1 MTTYKVF
8 EKMLKIMTTPEFQHI
23 DKYLTINLVHEIDD
37 ETMCE
42 GYVINYTNDHSR
54 FSRFLFMENPSENFP
69 NPNPIDDIEVFM
81 DVKYESCQP
90 VGLIFYDDK
99 EKQHRLFSG
108 PIYDSLKNPFC
119 QISFDVDPTV
129 EDPSCSYNVWMKHS
143 IILEGLTHFIDMTVY
158 RLVMDM

>member
-1 MTTYKVF
+1 MTVYKVF
-8 EKMLKIMTTPEFQHI
+8 EKMLKTVTDPVFQHR
-23 DKYLTINLVHEIDD
+23 DNHLTIKLVHEIDD

-42 GYVINYTNDHSR
+42 TYVINYTNTDHSR
-54 FSRFLFMENPSENFP
+54 FIFMEKPSGDV
-69 NPNPIDDIEVFM
+69 PITNIEVFM

-108 PIYDSLKNPFC
+108 PIYDSLKNPFA
-119 QISFDVDPTV
+119 QISFDVDPAA
-129 EDPSCSYNVWMKHS
+129 EDPSCSYDVWIKRT
-143 IILEGLTHFIDMTVY
+143 IILDGLVNLIDMTVY

>member
-8 EKMLKIMTTPEFQHI
+8 EKMLKDVTDPKFHNLV
-23 DKYLTINLVHEIDD
+23 KHLTIKLVHEIDD

-54 FSRFLFMENPSENFP
+54 FSRFLFMDQPSGDFP
-69 NPNPIDDIEVFM
+69 SPNPIDDIEVFM

-108 PIYDSLKNPFC
+108 PIYDSLKNPFY
-119 QISFDVDPTV
+119 QLSFDVDPDK
-129 EDPSCSYNVWMKHS
+129 DPSYNVWMKHS
-143 IILEGLTHFIDMTVY
+143 IILDGLTNLIDMTVY
-158 RLVMDM
+158 DIVMNL